1 MFDVGGGELLL
12 IVLAILVL
20 FGPKKL
26 PEIARTMGKGMQ
38 KIKDAQQ
45 QFSDEV
51 NNIANDVKSS
61 ADVDNSFARDQ
72 IFEDDKKVN
81 HVKEPVQNLDEDN
94 FDIKETETENFD
106 QDFKPENIIEKPKST
121 DQNTQ
126 QNGNT
131 LEA

>member
-38 KIKDAQQ
+38 KIKEAQQ
-45 QFSDEV
+45 QFTDEV
-51 NNIANDVKSS
+51 NNISNDVKSVV
-61 ADVDNSFARDQ
+61 DIDNSSARDQ
-72 IFEDDKKVN
+72 VN
-81 HVKEPVQNLDEDN
+81 NDNTFTSVKEPVQNLDEDN
-94 FDIKETETENFD
+94 FSIKEQQNEIFD
-106 QDFKPENIIEKPKST
+106 NNVKPEDIIEKPKT
-121 DQNTQ
+121 IEQNTQ
-126 QNGNT
+126 QNGNS

>member
-38 KIKDAQQ
+38 KIKEAQQ
-45 QFSDEV
+45 QFTDEV
-51 NNIANDVKSS
+51 NNISNDVKSV
-61 ADVDNSFARDQ
+61 ADIDNSSARDQ
-72 IFEDDKKVN
+72 INNDNTFTS
-81 HVKEPVQNLDEDN
+81 VKEPVQNLDEDN
-94 FDIKETETENFD
+94 FSIKEQQNESFD
-106 QDFKPENIIEKPKST
+106 NNVKPEDIIEKPKST
-121 DQNTQ
+121 VQNTQ
-126 QNGNT
+126 LNGNS

>member
-38 KIKDAQQ
+38 KIKEAQQ
-45 QFSDEV
+45 QFTDEV
-51 NNIANDVKSS
+51 NNISNDVKSVV
-61 ADVDNSFARDQ
+61 DIDNSSARDQ
-72 IFEDDKKVN
+72 VN
-81 HVKEPVQNLDEDN
+81 NDNTFTSVKEPVQNLDEDN
-94 FDIKETETENFD
+94 FSIKEQQNEIFD
-106 QDFKPENIIEKPKST
+106 NNVKPEDIIEKPKT
-121 DQNTQ
+121 TEQNTQ
-126 QNGNT
+126 QNGNS